1 LGGFLEMS
9 WLTIIFKLLLGLG
22 LLLLV
27 IVIGPLATIWSLNT
41 LFPVLAIPYTWETWL
56 AAALILTPFS
66 FGTVKGS
73 IRRDK

>member
-1 LGGFLEMS
+1 MS
-9 WLTIIFKLLLGLG
+9 NTASLLNIIIKFFLGLA
-22 LLLLV
+22 LLV
-27 IVIGPLATIWSLNT
+27 AVVLLGPLATIWSLNT
-41 LFPVLAIPYTWETWL
+41 LFPILSIPYTWETWL

>member
-1 LGGFLEMS
+1 MS
-9 WLTIIFKLLLGLG
+9 WVSILVKLFLGLG
-22 LLLLV
+22 LLALV

-56 AAALILTPFS
+56 AATLILSPVS
-66 FGTVKGS
+66 IGTVKGS